1 MTMLS
6 RRITILFAT
15 LFALTACVSVEDIP
29 DVASRTRQQMN
40 FDITV
45 TRNGE
50 LIAAERYGVMT
61 KGATAEAFDKYATM
75 NPEKSF
81 GLIGI
86 DAETGALL
94 MDNQEVYN
102 QDGRYVG
109 WADNANWGNTKEVTL
124 SAYYPYQTEIAYHS
138 NNEAYN
144 IPFSDEETQEG
155 PLISRTMQQAVE
167 KLNQIPLEFQHITN
181 DIGLKVC
188 DATPDERLQGLIHIR
203 KMTVHNVASAGIYVN
218 DLKKMD
224 GKWRKVGYYRD
235 VVVFE
240 GDALVGVGS
249 ENEKFVG
256 YDALVDRMADSH
268 RYYSVPDEIRL
279 GKQYIEVVFDVDGFT
294 LNDFYYPP
302 VYNQV
307 SKFALYG
314 LLPDNVYIYGKQY
327 TFHIGLDLSS
337 VYSEITFAPS
347 VGEWETHIYENND
360 DF

>member
-6 RRITILFAT
+6 RRIASISAT

-29 DVASRTRQQMN
+29 EAASRTQQKMN

-45 TRNGE
+45 TRDGE
-50 LIAAERYGVMT
+50 IIAAERYGVMT
-61 KGATAEAFDKYATM
+61 KAASAEEFDQYATM
-75 NPEKSF
+75 NPDKSF

-94 MDNQEVYN
+94 MDNQEIYN

-109 WADNANWGNTKEVTL
+109 WADNTNWGKAKEVTL
-124 SAYYPYQTEIAYHS
+124 SAYYPYQTDIVYHS
-138 NNEAYN
+138 NNEAYD
-144 IPFSDEETQEG
+144 ISFSTEETQEG
-155 PLISRTMQQAVE
+155 PLVSKTMQQAVE
-167 KLNQIPLEFQHITN
+167 KINQIPIEFQHITN
-181 DIGLKVC
+181 DIGFKIC
-188 DATPDERLQGLIHIR
+188 DVTPDERLQGLIHLR
-203 KMTVHNVASAGIYVN
+203 KMTVYNVASAGVFVN
-218 DLKKMD
+218 DLKNLD

-235 VVVFE
+235 VVVFD
-240 GDALVGVGS
+240 GDAKVGIGS

-256 YDALVDRMADSH
+256 FDTLEDRMTGSH

-279 GKQYIEVVFDVDGFT
+279 GKQYVEVFYDIDGFT

-302 VYNQV
+302 LYNQV
-307 SKFALYG
+307 SKYALYG
-314 LLPDNVYIYGKQY
+314 LLPDNVYVYGKQY

-337 VYSEITFAPS
+337 VYHEITFAPS
-347 VGEWETHIYENND
+347 VGEWETKIYENND